1 MSRQFQI
8 LAGVRQGGVLSPCL
22 FAVFIDSIV
31 CKLRLAGDGASIGRH
46 YLGFM
51 LYADDIML
59 VCNSITAMQRML
71 DICSREAEML
81 DFSFNTAKSVAL
93 RIGPRFKYACVPLL
107 AGADLEYVHQTKYLG
122 VLLKASTPD
131 SLNVLLIWQKLNFIV
146 LSM

>member
-22 FAVFIDSIV
+22 FAVFMDSIV

-46 YLGFM
+46 YLGCI

-71 DICSREAEML
+71 DICSREAQMP

-93 RIGPRFKYACVPLL
+93 RIGPRFKHVCAPLVL
-107 AGADLEYVHQTKYLG
+107 AGADLEYCTSIKP
-122 VLLKASTPD
+122 STWV
-131 SLNVLLIWQKLNFIV
+131 SC
-146 LSM
+146 